1 MSRTYRRAKGK
12 DKYLV
17 TGRYGVL
24 HTYVGHCQEL
34 YLDIHSAEAKKN
46 IKRFQSDSG
55 NCWINFRGPSWFLRE
70 FVQVPY
76 RAKARQ
82 ELMKWMKNPDHE
94 VLIESKPTK
103 DVYWL

>member
-1 MSRTYRRAKGK
+1 MSRTYRRVKGK
-12 DKYLV
+12 DRYFI
-17 TGRYGVL
+17 TGQHGLLRQ
-24 HTYVGHCQEL
+24 YVGWHFYH
-34 YLDIHSAEAKKN
+34 YLDVNSPEAKKI

-55 NCWINFRGPSWFLRE
+55 DCFINFRGPSWFLRE